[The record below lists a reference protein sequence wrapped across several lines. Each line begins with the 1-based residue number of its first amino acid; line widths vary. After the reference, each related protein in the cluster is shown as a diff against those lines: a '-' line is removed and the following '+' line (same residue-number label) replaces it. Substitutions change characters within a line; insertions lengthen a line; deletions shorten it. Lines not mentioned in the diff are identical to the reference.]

1 MLQILV
7 ALTVFLAATV
17 GTGRDVR
24 AEATEGERIFRTQC
38 ANCHSLTPGVSS
50 IAPDLHGVVGRKA
63 GSLKDFKYSG
73 DLKGAD
79 FTWTPEKLDQWL
91 KSPHQLAPE
100 TDMAFKG
107 LASEKDRAQTIEFLK
122 TLK

>member
-17 GTGRDVR
+17 GTGRDAH
-24 AEATEGERIFRTQC
+24 AEATEGEKIFRTQC

-50 IAPDLHGVVGRKA
+50 IAPDLHGVLGRKA
-63 GSLKDFKYSG
+63 GSLNDFKYSA

-79 FTWTPEKLDQWL
+79 FNWTAKKLDEWL
-91 KSPHQLAPE
+91 KSPHQAAPE

>member
-1 MLQILV
+1 MLKIVV

-17 GTGRDVR
+17 AAGREAR
-24 AEATEGERIFRTQC
+24 AAATEGEMIFRTQC

-91 KSPHQLAPE
+91 KSPHQVANE

-107 LASEKDRAQTIEFLK
+107 LASEKDRARTIEFLK
-122 TLK
+122 SLK